1 VGAVNRLEAL
11 LVTLERRVGYV
22 GELTTT
28 GRHSGKP
35 RFAITGFVREGD
47 GSLLVAAQAA
57 DSAWVNNLRSTQECE
72 FRVQNRTDRFMAH
85 ELSGTE
91 RDTAIRRIRRRYF
104 GDTRYLAGPAFRL
117 TRV

>member
-1 VGAVNRLEAL
+1 MGAVNRLEAL

-22 GELTTT
+22 GELMTT
-28 GRHSGKP
+28 GRRSGKP

-47 GSLLVAAQAA
+47 GSLLVAAQAT

-72 FRVQNRTDRFMAH
+72 FRVQNRTDRFVAY

-104 GDTRYLAGPAFRL
+104 GDTRYLAGAAFRL